1 MNAYSPYALKDLYQA
16 IELIDRKI
24 ANGRPLHTVESQRA
38 RKIHLRDLSTRRATL
53 VNSAIVLMN
62 LGVGCNPRFH
72 PRSFI
77 HPVQAEDGSGIA
89 SPDLAEEPKRI
100 KNRRLRQNRS

>member
-16 IELIDRKI
+16 IDLIDRKI
-24 ANGRPLHTVESQRA
+24 ANGRPLETLESQRA
-38 RKIHLRDLSTRRATL
+38 RKIHLRDLSKRRAAL
-53 VNSAIVLMN
+53 VNSAIVLIN
-62 LGVGCNPRFH
+62 LGVRCNPRFH

-89 SPDLAEEPKRI
+89 SPAPAEESQ
-100 KNRRLRQNRS
+100 KNKNQRPGRNRS